1 MRRALIA
8 LAALSVALP
17 AAAQTP
23 ADKAD
28 ARCILVLNLA
38 GAQAQQN
45 PQQRERASQG
55 VYYYTG
61 RLNARGVRMG
71 PLLIAEAKAITTPQ
85 QAQAELT
92 RCGNELTA
100 RSADLRNALV
110 ELQAAGRAQAA
121 AQGAAAPTAPAPKVA
136 APLKK

>member
-1 MRRALIA
+1 MRALIA
-8 LAALSVALP
+8 LAALSAAALP
-17 AAAQTP
+17 AASQAQSA

-38 GAQAQQN
+38 AAQSAQN
-45 PQQRERASQG
+45 PQQREKASQG

-61 RLNARGVRMG
+61 RLNGHGAKLGALMIG
-71 PLLIAEAKAITTPQ
+71 EAKGITTPQ

-100 RSADLRNALV
+100 RSNELRAALI
-110 ELQAAGRAQAA
+110 ELQQVGRAEAA
-121 AQGAAAPTAPAPKVA
+121 ARGAATPAP
-136 APLKK
+136 PPKK